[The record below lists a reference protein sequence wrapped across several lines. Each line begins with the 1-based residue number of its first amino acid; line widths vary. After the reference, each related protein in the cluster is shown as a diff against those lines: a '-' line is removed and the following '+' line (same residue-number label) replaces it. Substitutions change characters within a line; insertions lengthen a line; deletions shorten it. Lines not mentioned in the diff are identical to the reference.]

1 MGDNKQLINS
11 LIEKGVLKSERIIK
25 AFQDIDRIDFVIDE
39 CKDLAY
45 FDIALPIGFK
55 QTISQPYTV
64 AFMLE
69 LLDVKEGQEVLD
81 IGTGSGWTTALLSK
95 IVGQEGFVEGKE
107 VIEDLVRVGRSNLAK
122 YKIKNA
128 RITSAQK
135 GVLGIPGKK
144 FDRILIS
151 ASANK
156 FSKEL
161 LKQIKTGGVIVLPI
175 KESIVKISKK
185 DKESITKEEYYGF
198 SFVPLV
204 E

>member
-1 MGDNKQLINS
+1 MKNNKQLIKS
-11 LIEKGVLKSERIIK
+11 LIESGVLKSEKVKR
-25 AFQDIDRIDFVIDE
+25 AFQDIDRIDFVIE
-39 CKDLAY
+39 EYKDLAY

-107 VIEDLVRVGRSNLAK
+107 VIEDLVRVGRDNLAK

-128 RITSAQK
+128 RITTARE

-144 FDRILIS
+144 FDRILVS
-151 ASANK
+151 ASTNE
-156 FSKEL
+156 FPKEL
-161 LKQIKTGGVIVLPI
+161 LKQIRTGGVIVLPI
-175 KESIVKISKK
+175 DESIVKISKK
-185 DKESITKEEYYGF
+185 GEESITKEEYYGF
-198 SFVPLV
+198 SFVSLV
-204 E
+204 K

>member
-185 DKESITKEEYYGF
+185 DEESITKEEYYGF

>member
-1 MGDNKQLINS
+1 MRDNNQLIKS

-39 CKDLAY
+39 YKDLAY

-69 LLDVKEGQEVLD
+69 LLDVKAGQEVLD

-107 VIEDLVRVGRSNLAK
+107 VIEDLVRVGRNNLAK

-128 RITSAQK
+128 RITSAKK
-135 GVLGIPGKK
+135 GVMGFPEKK

-151 ASANK
+151 ASTDE
-156 FSKEL
+156 FPEEL
-161 LKQIKTGGVIVLPI
+161 LKQIRTGGVIVLPI

-204 E
+204 K

>member
-39 CKDLAY
+39 YKDLAY

-128 RITSAQK
+128 RITTAKK

-185 DKESITKEEYYGF
+185 GKESITKEEYYGF

>member
-1 MGDNKQLINS
+1 MRDNNQLIKS
-11 LIEKGVLKSERIIK
+11 LIEKGVLKSERTIK

-39 CKDLAY
+39 YKDLAY

-69 LLDVKEGQEVLD
+69 LLDVKEDQEVLD

-107 VIEDLVRVGRSNLAK
+107 VIEDLVSVGRSNLAK

-128 RITSAQK
+128 RITTAKK

-151 ASANK
+151 ASTDE
-156 FSKEL
+156 FPEEL

-185 DKESITKEEYYGF
+185 DEESITKEEYYGF

-204 E
+204 K

>member
-175 KESIVKISKK
+175 KESIVKISRK
-185 DKESITKEEYYGF
+185 DEESITKEEYYGF

>member
-1 MGDNKQLINS
+1 MKDNHQLIES

-25 AFQDIDRIDFVIDE
+25 AFQDIDRTDFVIDE
-39 CKDLAY
+39 YKDLAY

-107 VIEDLVRVGRSNLAK
+107 VIEDLVRVGRNNLAK

-128 RITSAQK
+128 RITSAKK

-151 ASANK
+151 ASTDE
-156 FSKEL
+156 FPEEL
-161 LKQIKTGGVIVLPI
+161 LKQIRTEGVIVLPI

-185 DKESITKEEYYGF
+185 GKESITKEEYYGF
-198 SFVPLV
+198 SFVPLIK
-204 E
+204 